1 MTITLHNPPTVFT
14 PVGPYSHAVEVA
26 DARRLLFISGTMG
39 LEADGAVPATIEEQ
53 LDVLWSNIVKILA
66 GAVIGAS
73 LGDWLSYEVG
83 RYLEDRAHHT
93 WPLNRYPDLI
103 RKGEDFTRRWGVW
116 AIFLGRFFGP
126 ARAFVPLVAGIFE
139 MPRGPFQLAN
149 IGSAL
154 IWAYMLLTV
163 GDVSGAILGRMWG

>member
-66 GAVIGAS
+66 GAGMTAANLVKLTCFLADKS
-73 LGDWLSYEVG
+73 HRNPNMDARRRVLGDHKV
-83 RYLEDRAHHT
+83 AT
-93 WPLNRYPDLI
+93 
-103 RKGEDFTRRWGVW
+103 TV
-116 AIFLGRFFGP
+116 
-126 ARAFVPLVAGIFE
+126 VVAGLLE
-139 MPRGPFQLAN
+139 
-149 IGSAL
+149 SAWL
-154 IWAYMLLTV
+154 VEIE
-163 GDVSGAILGRMWG
+163 AIAAA